1 MNPRAIA
8 FAALLPLTACG
19 TARQP
24 AIGPDTL
31 TDCGYTF
38 AVEVEDSMWYGTMDA
53 PRVVQAIADYHACGT
68 SQADCAELRA
78 LVIRQCDGAPA
89 ADPACSALVSSVVEQ
104 CGG

>member
-19 TARQP
+19 TASIP
-24 AIGPDTL
+24 NAM

-53 PRVVQAIADYHACGT
+53 PRVVRAIADYHACGT

-89 ADPACSALVSSVVEQ
+89 ADSACSALGSSVYAQ